1 MDKYIPEN
9 NSEIGSTS
17 CGLVYLGNGLYGE
30 HVEVDEVANVNE
42 AFDALSDS
50 VSKALDN
57 LRINHMNN
65 EWPEI
70 KRPNPMPGE

>member
-30 HVEVDEVANVNE
+30 HVEVDEMANVNE
-42 AFDALSDS
+42 CFNALSDT
-50 VSKALDN
+50 VNKALNN
-57 LRINHMNN
+57 LSKKSRGLG
-65 EWPEI
+65 
-70 KRPNPMPGE
+70 RL